1 VKLAICGGGGFIGS
15 AVTDRLLADGHAI
28 RVLERPRVEPYR
40 TFAPGEDVEWVA
52 GDLLSIHDAETAV
65 DGVDAVVH
73 LVSTTIPKSS
83 NDDPIYDLS
92 SNLVASVQLLNVM
105 VALGVPRIVFISSAG
120 TVYGDPEYVPID
132 EKHRTEPRVPYGI
145 TKLAIEKY
153 VLMYRQLHG
162 LDATILRVAN
172 PFGERQ
178 RVDTAQGAVAVFLS
192 RALKGLPLEI
202 WGDGSVVRD
211 YLYIGDVADAFARA
225 LEYDGE
231 EAVFNVCSGIGTS
244 LNELVSVIE
253 RVVGHEVKRDY
264 LGGRPFDVPVSV
276 LDNGLAYRELGWR
289 PRVGLEE
296 GIALTARWMRGALVS
311 PGA

>member
-1 VKLAICGGGGFIGS
+1 MKLAICGGGGFIGS
-15 AVTDRLLADGHAI
+15 AVTDRLLADGHAV

-40 TFAPGEDVEWVA
+40 TFAPGEDVEWLA
-52 GDLLSIHDAETAV
+52 GDLLSVHDAETVV

-105 VALGVPRIVFISSAG
+105 VELGVPRIVFISSAG
-120 TVYGDPEYVPID
+120 TVYGDPEYLPID
-132 EKHRTEPRVPYGI
+132 ERHRTEPRVPYGI

-162 LDATILRVAN
+162 LKATILRVAN

-178 RVDTAQGAVAVFLS
+178 RVDTAQGAATVFLS
-192 RALKGLPLEI
+192 RALQRLPVEI

-211 YLYIGDVADAFARA
+211 YLYIGDLADAFARA

-231 EAVFNVCSGIGTS
+231 EAVFNICSGTGTS
-244 LNELVSVIE
+244 LNDLLSVIE
-253 RVVGHEVKRDY
+253 RVLGHPVAREYKDA
-264 LGGRPFDVPVSV
+264 RPFDVPVSV
-276 LDNGLAYRELGWR
+276 LDNGLARRELGWR
-289 PRVGLEE
+289 PCVDLEE
-296 GIALTARWMRGALVS
+296 GIALTARWMRRALLS